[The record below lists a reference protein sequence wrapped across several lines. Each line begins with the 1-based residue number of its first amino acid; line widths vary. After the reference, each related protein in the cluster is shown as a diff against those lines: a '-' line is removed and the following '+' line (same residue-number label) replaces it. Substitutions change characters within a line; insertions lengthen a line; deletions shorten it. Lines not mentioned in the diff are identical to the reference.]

1 MRHKVAGRK
10 LSRNTAHRMLMLKGQ
25 VSELL
30 DHGRIKTT
38 VAKAKEV
45 RSLTEKIITLG
56 KKGGLTDRR
65 AAMAF
70 LTNKSV
76 VSKVFGEISEQY
88 RTREGGYTRVMKTG
102 RRIGDDAEMA
112 IIELV

>member
-10 LSRNTAHRMLMLKGQ
+10 LSRNTSHRMLMLKGQ

-45 RSLTEKIITLG
+45 RSLTEKVITSGRLN
-56 KKGGLTDRR
+56 KRIDIPRP
-65 AAMAF
+65 
-70 LTNKSV
+70 TNNIV
-76 VSKVFGEISEQY
+76 
-88 RTREGGYTRVMKTG
+88 
-102 RRIGDDAEMA
+102 
-112 IIELV
+112 